1 MKITKKFLQSKDA
14 CSPSYRWVV
23 ENKLIGLEHPEFIAK
38 LMENNRFSDANWL
51 ITKLFDKMQSVK
63 YAIFAAEQ
71 VLDIYEKKYPDDDRP
86 RLAIEAAKKY
96 LKNPNAKTAKTADA
110 RAAADAAYAA
120 ADAAYAAYAAY
131 ARAAD
136 ARAAYAAAARAAYA
150 ADAAY
155 AAYAAYADD
164 ARAAVAAD
172 AAYAADAARA
182 ARAARAAAYAAAAY
196 AARAAADADLKSLII
211 NYGVELLK

>member
-1 MKITKKFLQSKDA
+1 MEITKEFLQSKNA

-71 VLDIYEKKYPDDDRP
+71 VLDIYEKKYPDDARP

-96 LKNPNAKTAKTADA
+96 LTNPNAKTAA
-110 RAAADAAYAA
+110 RAAARAAYDADSARAAAYADAARAAAYAADAVGAAGAARAAYAACAAGA
-120 ADAAYAAYAAY
+120 ADAAYAAYAAG
-131 ARAAD
+131 AAGGI
-136 ARAAYAAAARAAYA
+136 
-150 ADAAY
+150 
-155 AAYAAYADD
+155 
-164 ARAAVAAD
+164 
-172 AAYAADAARA
+172 
-182 ARAARAAAYAAAAY
+182 
-196 AARAAADADLKSLII
+196 KTSII
-211 NYGVELLK
+211 NFGLELLK